1 MSGFVGSRDDLN
13 PYSRRFA
20 DRLFATYPA
29 WEAQSVREPWPN
41 ADAGSFLV
49 TLLSPAHPE
58 RELWVGTDGG
68 EITVGFGKEWHD
80 HHGGWTGAS
89 EEESF
94 GEALEQI
101 QGILDERLILAVGF
115 RAGSAAASTLIARGT
130 EPKLGS
136 GIERIEYYSWRGTY
150 DSVIPA

>member
-1 MSGFVGSRDDLN
+1 MGSRDDLN

-20 DRLFATYPA
+20 NRLFATYPA
-29 WEAQSVREPWPN
+29 WEAQLVREPWPN

-49 TLLSPAHPE
+49 AIPSPTHPE

-80 HHGGWTGAS
+80 HHGSWTGAS

-94 GEALEQI
+94 TEALEQI
-101 QGILDERLILAVGF
+101 QGILDERLIMAVGF
-115 RAGSAAASTLIARGT
+115 RAGSGAASTLIAAGT
-130 EPKLGS
+130 KPNLGK
-136 GIERIEYYSWRGTY
+136 GIERIESYSWRGTY
-150 DSVIPA
+150 DSVVPA